1 MVSKLTLSMG
11 IIISLFSTNIIHAQ
25 QSTKNAK
32 PNILLIFTDDMGV
45 MDVGYNGTDYY
56 ETPNI
61 DKLAKEGMRFTN
73 AYAAGANCAPSRA
86 CMMSGLYTPRHEVYA
101 VSNTM
106 KGPINLMR
114 LAPVPNNAELAPSF
128 VTIAEAL
135 KTAGYAT
142 GIFGKWHLGSESDS
156 TDPGHQ
162 GFDVVME
169 SGAAAKDR
177 RIKVTNDPKGIFEK
191 TDAAIKFI
199 TANKDKPFFAYVSH
213 NAVHGPHQARK
224 ETLEKFK
231 NKKPGKYHNDPL
243 YAACIYDYDAS
254 IGQLLAHLSKLGLDK
269 NTLVIFTS
277 DNGGTNITPQ
287 EPLRGNKGA
296 FYEGGI
302 REPFIARW
310 TGNIVPG
317 SVNNTPI
324 GNIDFYPTFAAIG
337 KVKLPSGKILD
348 GENLLPLFA
357 GKQATKRDKMFWHF
371 PGYLDRPVIR
381 PRDSL
386 FRTRPVSVMRKGE
399 FKILLYHEEWLLDGG
414 FKKRAV
420 NNSVEVYNLKID
432 EGERNNIAAGN
443 PKKRDELLTDLLNWM
458 KSTKAKMATIKTP
471 AQQKGMKRSEGRTK
485 KGRAEDDDD

>member
-1 MVSKLTLSMG
+1 MKCKVLL
-11 IIISLFSTNIIHAQ
+11 IVLFICLLAANKINAQ
-25 QSTKNAK
+25 HTDNNSK
-32 PNILLIFTDDMGV
+32 PNIVLIFTDDMGV

-86 CMMSGLYTPRHEVYA
+86 CMLSGLYTPRHEVYA
-101 VSNTM
+101 VGNTM
-106 KGPINLMR
+106 KGPIMQMR
-114 LAPVPNNAELAPSF
+114 LAPVPNHAELAPSF
-128 VTIAEAL
+128 VTMAEAL

-142 GIFGKWHLGSESDS
+142 GIFGKWHLGDESDS

-177 RIKVTNDPKGIFEK
+177 KIKVTDDPKGIFEK
-191 TDAAIKFI
+191 TEAAIKFI
-199 TANKDKPFFAYVSH
+199 AANKDKPFFAYVAH

-224 ETLEKFK
+224 ETLQRFK

-243 YAACIYDYDAS
+243 YAACIYDYDES
-254 IGQLLAHLSKLGLDK
+254 VGQLLAHIKKLGLDK

-310 TGNIVPG
+310 PGIIAAG

-324 GNIDFYPTFAAIG
+324 GNIDFYPTFAALAQ
-337 KVKLPSGKILD
+337 VKLPASKVLD
-348 GENLLPLFA
+348 GENILPLFT
-357 GKQATKRDKMFWHF
+357 GKQATKRDKLYWHF

-386 FRTRPVSVMRKGE
+386 FRTRPVSVMRKGD
-399 FKILLYHEEWLLDGG
+399 FKIFLYHEEWLLDGG
-414 FKKRAV
+414 FEKRAT
-420 NNSVEVYNLKID
+420 NNSKELYNLKVD
-432 EGERNNIAAGN
+432 EGERNNIAASN
-443 PKKRDELLTDLLNWM
+443 PKKRDEMLTDLLNWM
-458 KSTKAKMATIKTP
+458 KTTKAKMATIKT
-471 AQQKGMKRSEGRTK
+471 AEQEKGMKRSDGRTK
-485 KGRAEDDDD
+485 KGRVVDDDD

>member
-1 MVSKLTLSMG
+1 
-11 IIISLFSTNIIHAQ
+11 
-25 QSTKNAK
+25 
-32 PNILLIFTDDMGV
+32 
-45 MDVGYNGTDYY
+45 
-56 ETPNI
+56 
-61 DKLAKEGMRFTN
+61 
-73 AYAAGANCAPSRA
+73 RA
-86 CMMSGLYTPRHEVYA
+86 CMLSGLYNPRHQVYA
-101 VSNTM
+101 VGSTM
-106 KGPINLMR
+106 KGPMNLMR
-114 LAPVPNNAELAPSF
+114 LAPVPNNPELEPSF
-128 VTIAEAL
+128 FTVAEAL
-135 KTAGYAT
+135 KSAGYST

-169 SGAAAKDR
+169 SGPAAKDR
-177 RIKVTNDPKGIFEK
+177 KIKVTEDPKGIFEK

-224 ETLEKFK
+224 ETLERFK
-231 NKKPGKYHNDPL
+231 KKKPGKYHNDAL

-254 IGQLLAHLSKLGLDK
+254 VGQLLAHLKKLGLDK

-310 TGNIVPG
+310 TGNIAPG

-324 GNIDFYPTFAAIG
+324 SNIDMYPTFAALG
-337 KVKLPSGKILD
+337 YVKLPSDKILD
-348 GENLLPLFA
+348 GENILPLFA
-357 GKQATKRDKMFWHF
+357 GKQATKRDKLFWHF

-386 FRTRPVSVMRKGE
+386 FRTRPVSTMRKGDY
-399 FKILLYHEEWLLDGG
+399 KIFLYHEEWILDGG
-414 FKKRAV
+414 W
-420 NNSVEVYNLKID
+420 D
-432 EGERNNIAAGN
+432 
-443 PKKRDELLTDLLNWM
+443 
-458 KSTKAKMATIKTP
+458 KACH
-471 AQQKGMKRSEGRTK
+471 QQCC
-485 KGRAEDDDD
+485 